1 MCLVEGLEFESP
13 CTPRHS
19 GVEGGVSSQAPQKY
33 MAWGLREVLA
43 LNPGPPRSF
52 PAVQRFGSVPFTV
65 AQTCTPSLFVPFI
78 AFFCLIP
85 SARTSDTLLNGSGE
99 SGHAC
104 LVPKFY

>member
-78 AFFCLIP
+78 AFFFLIKKFLLGLLSLCL
-85 SARTSDTLLNGSGE
+85 LV
-99 SGHAC
+99 C
-104 LVPKFY
+104 LGKERDK